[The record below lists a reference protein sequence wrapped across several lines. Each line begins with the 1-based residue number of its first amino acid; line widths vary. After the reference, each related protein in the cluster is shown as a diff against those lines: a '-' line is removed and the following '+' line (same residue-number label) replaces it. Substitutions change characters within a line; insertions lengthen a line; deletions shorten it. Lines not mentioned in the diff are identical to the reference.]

1 MRRQSK
7 NLKADFNTS
16 HSDLM
21 RDKLLREIS
30 DYERQLAELKLNGA
44 QVNFTMIQNLIL
56 GKSVVP
62 LSAKDYD
69 FENTP
74 TQAQLISKN
83 ESVKTEFYF
92 ALPDLWLLMQS
103 VQQLQQNKRQSTY

>member
-7 NLKADFNTS
+7 NLKADFNTK

-44 QVNFTMIQNLIL
+44 QVNFTMIQTYKDLIN
-56 GKSVVP
+56 
-62 LSAKDYD
+62 AR
-69 FENTP
+69 
-74 TQAQLISKN
+74 QAMLKR
-83 ESVKTEFYF
+83 
-92 ALPDLWLLMQS
+92 LP
-103 VQQLQQNKRQSTY
+103 VHY